1 MVKIIHIL
9 KNVTQNTFFCEEVH
23 ELQTI
28 LKIQKLKIIYLHN
41 LTANTDTK
49 YVFKLTKEA
58 KDLNRAL
65 NKEFTL

>member
-1 MVKIIHIL
+1 M
-9 KNVTQNTFFCEEVH
+9 
-23 ELQTI
+23 QTI
-28 LKIQKLKIIYLHN
+28 LKIQKLNIIYLHN

-49 YVFKLTKEA
+49 HVFKLTKEA